1 MHSQLENCLKYIVFK
16 LYDVY
21 YDIEDVYTYFFC
33 TKDRVIYNY
42 VDKNYYNDKR
52 KYIVVDN
59 IKEIAFFE
67 NYDSTYKK
75 KDNIASAICI
85 LENDEQIDVT
95 NFLNLFTL
103 EGAKLNF
110 SDEMLPYW
118 KNIISEFHKSLS
130 YPIKRFEFIDIEGN
144 MIFNETNY
152 LLSVDDFS
160 IERNLHKE

>member
-1 MHSQLENCLKYIVFK
+1 MHPQLENCLKYIAFK
-16 LYDVY
+16 LYDIY
-21 YDIEDVYTYFFC
+21 YDLEDVYTYLFY
-33 TKDRVIYNY
+33 TKDRVVYNY
-42 VDKNYYNDKR
+42 IKNNYLNCK
-52 KYIVVDN
+52 DN
-59 IKEIAFFE
+59 YVIIDNREIAFFE
-67 NYDSTYKK
+67 NYDGNYQK